1 MPRSTIRY
9 VLFDLDN
16 TLYPRSS
23 GVLQRIDQRIE
34 AFLRERFP
42 LPDDELREMR
52 RGYWR
57 KYGTTLGGL
66 VAEHG
71 LAPEEYLSYIHD
83 VPIEEMLQP
92 DPALDRLL
100 AEIPAPKGVFTNS
113 IRSHA
118 ERVLRAL
125 GVTRHFG
132 PIFDLEFMGL
142 ETKPQPNAFR
152 AVLGALDLPPATCL
166 FVDDT
171 ANNVRTAR
179 QLGLRTVQVLDGGD
193 DGNATLEGEFVI
205 PRTHLLGEILMY
217 FHFVNAEGSQA
228 R

>member
-1 MPRSTIRY
+1 MPRSPIRY

-34 AFLRERFP
+34 EFLRQRFP
-42 LPDDELREMR
+42 LPDPELREMR

-66 VAEHG
+66 VAEHHV
-71 LAPEEYLSYIHD
+71 APEEYLRFIHD
-83 VPIEEMLQP
+83 VPIEELLQP
-92 DPALDRLL
+92 DPALEQLL
-100 AEIPAPKGVFTNS
+100 NAIPAPKGVFTNS

-125 GVTRHFG
+125 AVERHFG
-132 PIFDLEFMGL
+132 RIYDLGFMGL
-142 ETKPQPNAFR
+142 EAKPHPNAFR
-152 AVLGALDLPPATCL
+152 GVLADLGLPAEACL

-171 ANNVRTAR
+171 ANNVRAAR
-179 QLGLRTVQVLDGGD
+179 QLGLRTVQVLDAGD
-193 DGNATLEGEFVI
+193 DSDANLEGEFVI
-205 PRTHLLGEILMY
+205 PATHLLGEILMY
-217 FHFVNAEGSQA
+217 FQFVKA
-228 R
+228 